1 MTKEELQKRIE
12 KKQKDIEKIE
22 KRIAKWTTKKDSEK
36 EFEKEYGWLNT
47 FEERKDDFK
56 KDWIENCDR
65 EIRSANR
72 DLAEANETLKKYQ
85 NQVNKIDEFNNS
97 EKIEVIWNFLQEWKK
112 AAYQFYVENVK
123 LYSELYNKIDEE
135 YEKYKKSDEYQ
146 HMLKLVT
153 DSSGYVSTYRIQRK
167 WEEKYFAPIT
177 SLTMDITI
185 NRALGK
191 FDEEKLNK
199 ILDKD
204 VEYKYNDF
212 VNRIKEKAGEIQD
225 VSGLKIA
232 GNGIINGVVIGD
244 KHTVKVET
252 ILAGGYNAN
261 VIVNVKRG
269 QILHYRVLVNIIA

>member
-22 KRIAKWTTKKDSEK
+22 KRITKWTTKKDSEK

-97 EKIEVIWNFLQEWKK
+97 EKIEVIWNFLQEWRKE
-112 AAYQFYVENVK
+112 AYQFYVDNVK
-123 LYSELYNKIDEE
+123 LYSELYNKEEEE

-146 HMLKLVT
+146 HMLNLVNRL
-153 DSSGYVSTYRIQRK
+153 GYTSTYRIHRK

-177 SLTMDITI
+177 SLTMDITT
-185 NRALGK
+185 NRASGK
-191 FDEEKLNK
+191 FNEEKLNK

-212 VNRIKEKAGEIQD
+212 VNKIKEKAGEIQD

>member
-22 KRIAKWTTKKDSEK
+22 KRITKWTTKKDSEK

-56 KDWIENCDR
+56 KDWIENCER

-85 NQVNKIDEFNNS
+85 DQVNKIDEFNNL
-97 EKIEVIWNFLQEWKK
+97 EKIEVIWNFLQEWRKE
-112 AAYQFYVENVK
+112 AYQFYVDNVK
-123 LYSELYNKIDEE
+123 LYSELYNKEEEE

-146 HMLKLVT
+146 HMLKLAT
-153 DSSGYVSTYRIQRK
+153 RLGYTSTYRIHRK

-177 SLTMDITI
+177 SLTMDITT
-185 NRALGK
+185 NRASGK
-191 FDEEKLNK
+191 FNEEKLNK

-225 VSGLKIA
+225 VSRLKIA
-232 GNGIINGVVIGD
+232 NNGIINGVVVGD

-252 ILAGGYNAN
+252 ILAGGYN
-261 VIVNVKRG
+261 I
-269 QILHYRVLVNIIA
+269 QILHYRVLVHVID

>member
-22 KRIAKWTTKKDSEK
+22 KRITKWTTKKDSEK

-47 FEERKDDFK
+47 FEERKDEFK
-56 KDWIENCDR
+56 KDWVENCER
-65 EIRSANR
+65 EIRSANK

-85 NQVNKIDEFNNS
+85 DQVNKIDEFNSS
-97 EKIEVIWNFLQEWKK
+97 EKIEVIWNFLQEWKIE
-112 AAYQFYVENVK
+112 AYKFYAENVK
-123 LYSELYNKIDEE
+123 LYSELYNKKEEE

-146 HMLKLVT
+146 NMVKLFT
-153 DSSGYVSTYRIQRK
+153 NRDGYVSTYRIRSK

-177 SLTMDITI
+177 SLTLDITI
-185 NRALGK
+185 NRASGK

-225 VSGLKIA
+225 VSRLKIA
-232 GNGIINGVVIGD
+232 GNGIINGVVVGD

-252 ILAGGYNAN
+252 ILAGGYN
-261 VIVNVKRG
+261 I
-269 QILHYRVLVNIIA
+269 QILHYRVLVHVID

>member
-22 KRIAKWTTKKDSEK
+22 KRITKWTTKKDSEK

-47 FEERKDDFK
+47 FESRKDEFK
-56 KDWIENCDR
+56 KDWIENCER

-85 NQVNKIDEFNNS
+85 DQVTKIDEFNSS
-97 EKIEVIWNFLQEWKK
+97 EKIEVIWNFLQEWRKE
-112 AAYQFYVENVK
+112 AYQFYVDNVK
-123 LYSELYNKIDEE
+123 LYSELYNKEEEE

-146 HMLKLVT
+146 HMLQLVT
-153 DSSGYVSTYRIQRK
+153 RLGYTSTYRIHRK
-167 WEEKYFAPIT
+167 WEEKYFTPIT
-177 SLTMDITI
+177 SLTMDITT
-185 NRALGK
+185 NRASGK
-191 FDEEKLNK
+191 FNEEKLNK

-225 VSGLKIA
+225 VSRLKIA
-232 GNGIINGVVIGD
+232 SNGIINGVVVGD

-252 ILAGGYNAN
+252 ILAGGYNTN

-269 QILHYRVLVNIIA
+269 QILHYRVLVNIID

>member
-1 MTKEELQKRIE
+1 MTKEDLQKRIE

-22 KRIAKWTTKKDSEK
+22 KRITKWTAKKDSEK

-47 FEERKDDFK
+47 FESRKDEFK
-56 KDWIENCDR
+56 KDWIENCER

-85 NQVNKIDEFNNS
+85 DQVNKIDEFNNS
-97 EKIEVIWNFLQEWKK
+97 EKIEVIWNFLQEWRKE
-112 AAYQFYVENVK
+112 AYQFYVDNVK
-123 LYSELYNKIDEE
+123 LYSELYNKEEEE
-135 YEKYKKSDEYQ
+135 YEKYKKSNEYQ
-146 HMLKLVT
+146 HMLQLVT
-153 DSSGYVSTYRIQRK
+153 RLGYTSTYRIHRK

-177 SLTMDITI
+177 SLTMDITT
-185 NRALGK
+185 NRASGK
-191 FDEEKLNK
+191 FNEEKLNK

-225 VSGLKIA
+225 VSRLKIA
-232 GNGIINGVVIGD
+232 NNGIINGVVVGD

-252 ILAGGYNAN
+252 ILAGGYNTN
-261 VIVNVKRG
+261 TIVNVKHG
-269 QILHYRVLVNIIA
+269 QILHYRVLVNIIS

>member
-22 KRIAKWTTKKDSEK
+22 KRITKWTTKKDSEK

-47 FEERKDDFK
+47 FEARKDEFK
-56 KDWIENCDR
+56 KDWIENCER

-85 NQVNKIDEFNNS
+85 DQVNKIDEFNNS
-97 EKIEVIWNFLQEWKK
+97 EKIEVIWNFLQEWRKE
-112 AAYQFYVENVK
+112 AYQFYVNNVK
-123 LYSELYNKIDEE
+123 LYSELYNKEEEE

-146 HMLKLVT
+146 YMLQLAT
-153 DSSGYVSTYRIQRK
+153 RLGYTSTYRIHVK

-177 SLTMDITI
+177 SLTMDITT
-185 NRALGK
+185 NRASGK
-191 FDEEKLNK
+191 FNDEKLNK

-232 GNGIINGVVIGD
+232 NNGIINGVVVGD

-252 ILAGGYNAN
+252 ILAGGYNTN
-261 VIVNVKRG
+261 IIVNVKRG
-269 QILHYRVLVNIIA
+269 QILHYRVLVNIID

>member
-22 KRIAKWTTKKDSEK
+22 KRITKWATKKDSEK

-47 FEERKDDFK
+47 FESRKDEFK
-56 KDWIENCDR
+56 KDWIENCER

-85 NQVNKIDEFNNS
+85 DQVTKIDEFNDS
-97 EKIEVIWNFLQEWKK
+97 EKIEVIWNFLQEWRKE
-112 AAYQFYVENVK
+112 AYQFYVNNVK
-123 LYSELYNKIDEE
+123 LYSELYNKEEEE

-146 HMLKLVT
+146 NMVKLFT
-153 DSSGYVSTYRIQRK
+153 NRDGYVSNYRIRSK

-177 SLTMDITI
+177 SLAMDITT
-185 NRALGK
+185 NRASGK
-191 FDEEKLNK
+191 FNDEKLNR

-232 GNGIINGVVIGD
+232 NNGIINGVVVGD

-252 ILAGGYNAN
+252 ILAGGYN
-261 VIVNVKRG
+261 I
-269 QILHYRVLVNIIA
+269 QILHYRVLVHAID

>member
-22 KRIAKWTTKKDSEK
+22 KRITKWTTKKDSEK

-56 KDWIENCDR
+56 KDWIENCER

-85 NQVNKIDEFNNS
+85 DQVNKIDEFNSS

-112 AAYQFYVENVK
+112 AAYQFYAENVK
-123 LYSELYNKIDEE
+123 LYSELYNKKEKE

-146 HMLKLVT
+146 NMVKLFT
-153 DSSGYVSTYRIQRK
+153 NRDGYVSTYRIRSK

-185 NRALGK
+185 NRASGK

-232 GNGIINGVVIGD
+232 GNGIINGVVVGD
-244 KHTVKVET
+244 KHSVKVET
-252 ILAGGYNAN
+252 ILAGGYNTN
-261 VIVNVKRG
+261 VIVNVKHG
-269 QILHYRVLVNIIA
+269 QILHYRVLVNIID

>member
-22 KRIAKWTTKKDSEK
+22 KRITKWTTKKDSEK

-56 KDWIENCDR
+56 KDWIENCER

-85 NQVNKIDEFNNS
+85 DQVNKIDEFNKS
-97 EKIEVIWNFLQEWKK
+97 EKIEVIWNFLQEWRKE
-112 AAYQFYVENVK
+112 AYQFYVDNVK
-123 LYSELYNKIDEE
+123 LYSELYNKEEEE

-153 DSSGYVSTYRIQRK
+153 RLNYTSTYRIHRK

-177 SLTMDITI
+177 SLTMDITT
-185 NRALGK
+185 NRASGK

>member
-1 MTKEELQKRIE
+1 MTKEDLQKRIE

-22 KRIAKWTTKKDSEK
+22 KRITKWTAKKDSEK

-47 FEERKDDFK
+47 FESRKDEFK
-56 KDWIENCDR
+56 KDWIENCER

-85 NQVNKIDEFNNS
+85 DQVNKIDEFNNS
-97 EKIEVIWNFLQEWKK
+97 EKIEVIWNFLQEWRKE
-112 AAYQFYVENVK
+112 AYQFYVDNVK
-123 LYSELYNKIDEE
+123 LYSELYNKEEEE
-135 YEKYKKSDEYQ
+135 YEKYKKSNEYQ
-146 HMLKLVT
+146 HMLQLVT
-153 DSSGYVSTYRIQRK
+153 RLGYTSTYRIHRK

-177 SLTMDITI
+177 SLTMDITT
-185 NRALGK
+185 NRASGK
-191 FDEEKLNK
+191 FNEEKLNK

-225 VSGLKIA
+225 VSRLKIA
-232 GNGIINGVVIGD
+232 NNGIINGVVVGD

-252 ILAGGYNAN
+252 ILAGGYNTN
-261 VIVNVKRG
+261 VIVNVKHG
-269 QILHYRVLVNIIA
+269 QILHYRVLVNIIS

>member
-22 KRIAKWTTKKDSEK
+22 KRITKWTTKKDSEK

-47 FEERKDDFK
+47 FESRKDEFK
-56 KDWIENCDR
+56 KDWIENCER

-85 NQVNKIDEFNNS
+85 DQVNKIDEFNNS
-97 EKIEVIWNFLQEWKK
+97 EKIEVIWNFLQEWRKE
-112 AAYQFYVENVK
+112 AYQFYVDNVK
-123 LYSELYNKIDEE
+123 LYSELYNKEEEE

-146 HMLKLVT
+146 HMLQLVT
-153 DSSGYVSTYRIQRK
+153 RLGYTSTYRIHRK

-177 SLTMDITI
+177 SLTMDITT
-185 NRALGK
+185 NRASGK
-191 FDEEKLNK
+191 FNEEKLNK

-232 GNGIINGVVIGD
+232 NNGIINGVVVGD

-252 ILAGGYNAN
+252 ILAGGYNTN
-261 VIVNVKRG
+261 IIVNVKRG
-269 QILHYRVLVNIIA
+269 QILHYRVLVNIID